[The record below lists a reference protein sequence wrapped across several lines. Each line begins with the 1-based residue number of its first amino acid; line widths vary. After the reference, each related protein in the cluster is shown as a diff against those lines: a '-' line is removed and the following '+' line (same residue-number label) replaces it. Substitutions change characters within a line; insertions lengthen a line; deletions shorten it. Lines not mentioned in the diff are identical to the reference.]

1 MALYESYGKISEMTE
16 VQEGVS
22 KNGYH
27 WRNMTLVIEM
37 DGFQGA
43 VVRQAYQ
50 VSGESVDQVLG
61 FKTGDKVTVKWSM
74 YAREWEGKWYN
85 SVNLVSIA
93 PYEKKETH
101 ITEKTSLKV
110 SDERKKAAREKV
122 EQVLNGEISGDGHE
136 DDLPF

>member
-1 MALYESYGKISEMTE
+1 MTE

-37 DGFQGA
+37 DGFQGS
-43 VVRQAYQ
+43 VVRQAFQ
-50 VSGESVDQVLG
+50 VAGDTVDQVLG
-61 FKTGDKVTVKWSM
+61 FKIGDKVTVKWSM

-85 SVNLVSIA
+85 SVNLAGIA
-93 PYEKKETH
+93 PFEKKETPVQ
-101 ITEKTSLKV
+101 EETSIKV
-110 SDERKKAAREKV
+110 SEERKKAAREKV